1 MLVFVT
7 STVFCQVTKCGD
19 KVCITISEM
28 DTLIY
33 HDLGY
38 KACQKDVVEYKAQ
51 IASKNTQISL
61 LKNNEYDLK
70 EAVRVQKMLA
80 DNYKSSA
87 VQFQDKYSKAQD
99 KVNRRGKN
107 NYWLIISES
116 CLYRGAYCAFK
127 VVLKTYQ

>member
-7 STVFCQVTKCGD
+7 SIVFCQVTKCGD
-19 KVCITISEM
+19 KVCITIPEM

-38 KACQKDVVEYKAQ
+38 KACQKDVIEYKAQ

-61 LKNNEYDLK
+61 LKQNEYDLK

-99 KVNRRGKN
+99 KANSRGKIIIGSLSVN
-107 NYWLIISES
+107 LVFIAGLI
-116 CLYRGAYCAFK
+116 
-127 VVLKTYQ
+127 VLLR